1 VGPLLWL
8 KHLHVAGAL
17 FFLQFYFVYVI
28 IMTVVCYILF
38 SEKLNKFY
46 VGATHDEIEF
56 RLQKHNKHSYGAHRF
71 TAGTNDWGIYLI
83 LEAVDF
89 PHVVR
94 MERKIKAM
102 KSRTYILNLKK
113 YPELQEKLKNT
124 TSI

>member
-1 VGPLLWL
+1 
-8 KHLHVAGAL
+8 
-17 FFLQFYFVYVI
+17 
-28 IMTVVCYILF
+28 MTVVCYILF

-89 PHVVR
+89 PHAVR

-113 YPELQEKLKNT
+113 YPELQEKLKNQRAPD
-124 TSI
+124 SSDGYRNRGSLVHPDSYRGRWAHFGG